1 MHGGIDGYSRVPVYI
16 LTKLTV
22 LKVFLEAVT
31 QYGLPSR
38 VRADHGGENF
48 QVARYMLSHPERG
61 PDRESFIMGRSVHNQ
76 RIELLWRDLFQDC
89 IRAFSISC
97 FIHWRRA

>member
-1 MHGGIDGYSRVPVYI
+1 M
-16 LTKLTV
+16 LE
-22 LKVFLEAVT
+22 VFLEAVI

-48 QVARYMLSHPERG
+48 QVARYVLSHPERG

-76 RIELLWRDLFQDC
+76 RIERLW
-89 IRAFSISC
+89 
-97 FIHWRRA
+97 